1 MQMILSR
8 SPLTMGDMR
17 NIERD
22 HTRLPR
28 LPKTTGY
35 LAIYQRTVQPMS
47 TRAVLVRDE
56 P

>member
-1 MQMILSR
+1 
-8 SPLTMGDMR
+8 MGDMR